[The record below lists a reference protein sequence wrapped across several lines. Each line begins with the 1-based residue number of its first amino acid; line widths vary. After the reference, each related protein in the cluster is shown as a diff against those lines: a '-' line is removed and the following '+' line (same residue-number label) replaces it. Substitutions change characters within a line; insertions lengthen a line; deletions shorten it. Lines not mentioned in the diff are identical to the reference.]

1 MLKGGELAP
10 APAAAPAGK
19 RGRGGGGR
27 GGGRKRS
34 FVNTPGTDD
43 PSAPKKVQATLSLGG
58 LLGFRVP
65 KNAEVINVEAAAA
78 AADGLTLTWQY
89 VQHGGDD
96 EETLSTQRQLVGG
109 RVLYDIEKDAVA
121 IVLAKG
127 PESYYVDKDDESV
140 EVDEKHVN
148 AMKQER
154 HGGQLKIQMEKDGE
168 RQEPQ
173 SITLFTFGHRPP
185 A

>member
-1 MLKGGELAP
+1 MQSALTGEPGHHSAATPDALTYQRLSCVQVPAIPHTVFERPVFSFRRLPGMLKGGNLPGMLKGGELAP

-78 AADGLTLTWQY
+78 SSLRLW
-89 VQHGGDD
+89 
-96 EETLSTQRQLVGG
+96 
-109 RVLYDIEKDAVA
+109 RVR
-121 IVLAKG
+121 
-127 PESYYVDKDDESV
+127 
-140 EVDEKHVN
+140 
-148 AMKQER
+148 R
-154 HGGQLKIQMEKDGE
+154 HT
-168 RQEPQ
+168 R
-173 SITLFTFGHRPP
+173 
-185 A
+185 